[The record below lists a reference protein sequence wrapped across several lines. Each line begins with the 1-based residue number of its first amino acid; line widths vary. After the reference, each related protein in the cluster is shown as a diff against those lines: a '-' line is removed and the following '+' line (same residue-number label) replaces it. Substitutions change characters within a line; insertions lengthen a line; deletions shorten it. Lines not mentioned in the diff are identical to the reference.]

1 MTIAY
6 VDTSGLVAAAFQDE
20 GGPALARRL
29 EDFSHLV
36 SSNLLEA
43 ELRSA
48 FARERCDFDSSIV
61 SRIQWVLPDRSLAP
75 EFATVLEA
83 GYLRGADL
91 WHVATALYVG
101 PNPRDLFFVTLDTR
115 QQSVAKALGFWL

>member
-1 MTIAY
+1 MSIAY

-20 GGPALARRL
+20 GDTALVRRL
-29 EDFSHLV
+29 EDFSRLF

-43 ELRSA
+43 QLRSA
-48 FARERCDFDSSIV
+48 FARERCDFDGSIV

-91 WHVATALYVG
+91 WHVATALYVA
-101 PNPRDLFFVTLDTR
+101 PNPRDLSFVTLDSR
-115 QQSVAKALGFWL
+115 RQSVAKALGFRP